1 VALTDT
7 LLSVDMYAF
16 GLPTYERNA
25 SLIPEEQKLTR
36 SWVKGLQAAML
47 EAYTEGLPSTLLR
60 QYMDAI
66 NPSCPSTDIA
76 AYSPPNESLGQSIS
90 GFTGIFI
97 TALCTMAIAVCFV
110 LPLERCAW
118 HLRGSSWVVFKLAV
132 LLGWHRRDP
141 GEDNPADAD
150 ATAKR
155 RTAYGGDV
163 SYSGKRHISA
173 AAVEE
178 EGMDADVVRAVDD
191 DVGATSVVSPS
202 AVTSGVV
209 MRGVMG
215 GKASMPNAKAAI
227 AASQSV
233 ETTRGAG
240 RKGATVAPAPATDG
254 VFSGTNPM
262 NSEHR

>member
-1 VALTDT
+1 
-7 LLSVDMYAF
+7 MYAF

-36 SWVKGLQAAML
+36 SWVKGMQAAML
-47 EAYTEGLPSTLLR
+47 EAYTEGLPSLLLR
-60 QYMDAI
+60 QYMGAI

-76 AYSPPNESLGQSIS
+76 SYSPPNESLAQSIS

-97 TALCTMAIAVCFV
+97 TALCTMAIAVCCV

-118 HLRGSSWVVFKLAV
+118 RLRGSSWLVFKLAV
-132 LLGWHRRDP
+132 MLGWHRRDP
-141 GEDNPADAD
+141 GEENPAHTE

-163 SYSGKRHISA
+163 NYSGKRQISA

-191 DVGATSVVSPS
+191 DGGMNSVTSPS
-202 AVTSGVV
+202 AVTTGVETRGVV
-209 MRGVMG
+209 G
-215 GKASMPNAKAAI
+215 GKMSA

-233 ETTRGAG
+233 EVARGAG

-262 NSEHR
+262 ISEHGPSSASNVVFPK